1 MKIKINFVIYFY
13 RFFSDRHFSVL
24 LWNNERCLIFI
35 VNIPTDLCCDNT
47 DQFFL
52 FVILIANSY
61 KIFNKQKTLKL
72 MKQKQSK
79 TVYTPNESFEC
90 KRPLGWDEISRCLT
104 VAINRYNRMEQKR
117 WKNSSFFVRL
127 FTRPAKYK
135 VETRAVA
142 DPEMMKVY
150 QETHHHRIWIEN
162 TRKKKMCFNL
172 LCKTDSLRSSMFLQ
186 DGVKYKDFLLI
197 SEETSVRWTEKK
209 FTFLYEIIQ
218 FIDYEVS

>member
-1 MKIKINFVIYFY
+1 MRFLRKILI
-13 RFFSDRHFSVL
+13 RHFSDF
-24 LWNNERCLIFI
+24 R
-35 VNIPTDLCCDNT
+35 CDNAS
-47 DQFFL
+47 QFFL
-52 FVILIANSY
+52 FVILIENDY
-61 KIFNKQKTLKL
+61 KISNKQKTLKR

-90 KRPLGWDEISRCLT
+90 KIPLDWDGITKRLT
-104 VAINRYNRMEQKR
+104 IAVNRYNRREQKK
-117 WKNSSFFVRL
+117 WEKSFFLLRL

-150 QETHHHRIWIEN
+150 KETHHHRIWIEN

-186 DGVKYKDFLLI
+186 DGVKYKNFLLI
-197 SEETSVRWTEKK
+197 SEETSVRWLEKK
-209 FTFLYEIIQ
+209 YLFLYEIMQ
-218 FIDYEVS
+218 FINYEVS